1 MIHLAGTHAPYT
13 LDRAGRPAEGES
25 TYVDQGIGVLNI
37 VAEYLRDLKDSGL
50 YDEATIVVTAD
61 HGEWYLADEITGPT
75 APMLMVKPSTAAGGS
90 DAP

>member
-1 MIHLAGTHAPYT
+1 M
-13 LDRAGRPAEGES
+13 
-25 TYVDQGIGVLNI
+25 LNI

-90 DAP
+90 DAPVKTSDAPTGHLDLARTSSRPWAATGHPTAG